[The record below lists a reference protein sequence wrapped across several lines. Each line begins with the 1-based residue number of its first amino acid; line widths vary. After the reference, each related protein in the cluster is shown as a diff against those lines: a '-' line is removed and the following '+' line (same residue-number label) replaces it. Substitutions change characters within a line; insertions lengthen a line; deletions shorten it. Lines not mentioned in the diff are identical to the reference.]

1 MKTFLSFF
9 QKKLLA
15 PSLVALFSIVGTCLV
30 QQWIL
35 TKAQPVLKKDI
46 IQTDL
51 SGLSP
56 EVRKQI
62 TLLPINYFLQNNSH
76 APAQHV
82 TITIKS
88 DNLISAS
95 DLKFSQD
102 SEDHQLIYADP
113 HEFKVNIPTIRPGG
127 TVGFQIIAPPN
138 INITFSEL
146 SDNAL
151 FETQKGALLHA
162 EKEQTSRMVLA
173 IIAVVV
179 LVWLPVLSVLIY
191 VFVKVGRAW
200 KETDTATEH
209 PDFRKQLIV
218 LIVGLYIYDDL
229 IIGSLGM
236 LGPWLPLPRIRFG
249 ELISAFVLYLIVTRY
264 KLIENWL
271 SAKIDSLKREKTN
284 E

>member
-138 INITFSEL
+138 NNITFERGDMFDQNTESATHVFTFL
-146 SDNAL
+146 S
-151 FETQKGALLHA
+151 
-162 EKEQTSRMVLA
+162 
-173 IIAVVV
+173 
-179 LVWLPVLSVLIY
+179 SVLMDKLLPKLERELTPGTRLVSCDYKFSKKDPLRVIDLHRENEK
-191 VFVKVGRAW
+191 FGKR
-200 KETDTATEH
+200 
-209 PDFRKQLIV
+209 
-218 LIVGLYIYDDL
+218 LYIYE
-229 IIGSLGM
+229 
-236 LGPWLPLPRIRFG
+236 F
-249 ELISAFVLYLIVTRY
+249 
-264 KLIENWL
+264 
-271 SAKIDSLKREKTN
+271 
-284 E
+284 